1 MGEITKIAGTEDS
14 KTSVVAT
21 ATNGQA
27 IYSASALYGTATTK
41 DGAAKAVYSDY
52 KTAAHIGKL
61 ENLNVSAAGHGI
73 QNGDGKDYLN
83 VIDEIGTGVVV
94 TSKNNNAVYNA
105 AKNAQIKSISGG
117 VYTAQTSGQCA
128 VNNASTTYA
137 IAISDGDF
145 KGGTSDRAHAISNPD
160 NTARQT
166 YPTGYTLSGVTRSV
180 TVNGT
185 AADGYYFVTK
195 NEFTIVFDGNPATV
209 SGSVASITVSR
220 TATDVTLPNKGG
232 FTREGFEQVGW
243 ALTADTGADSS
254 DLLGLGATVTL
265 AQLGNPTAGA
275 EVRLYAVWKPN
286 KTYSITVTWSGDLS
300 YTYTPAVYRWNG
312 ATMKY
317 QLESAA
323 YWTSALGTGNWPSV
337 TVKNAGT
344 DSTKEGTVAV
354 EIAYTRATNYNALNM
369 GFTVN
374 GTTRTDS
381 ATLSDKL
388 TLGAS
393 ASATMKLT
401 GTPPNE
407 TANGKVVGSVKL
419 TLTPTDG

>member
-1 MGEITKIAGTEDS
+1 MA
-14 KTSVVAT
+14 
-21 ATNGQA
+21 
-27 IYSASALYGTATTK
+27 
-41 DGAAKAVYSDY
+41 
-52 KTAAHIGKL
+52 
-61 ENLNVSAAGHGI
+61 
-73 QNGDGKDYLN
+73 
-83 VIDEIGTGVVV
+83 
-94 TSKNNNAVYNA
+94 TSK
-105 AKNAQIKSISGG
+105 
-117 VYTAQTSGQCA
+117 
-128 VNNASTTYA
+128 
-137 IAISDGDF
+137 
-145 KGGTSDRAHAISNPD
+145 
-160 NTARQT
+160 
-166 YPTGYTLSGVTRSV
+166 V

-195 NEFTIVFDGNPATV
+195 NEFTIVFDGNPATTV
-209 SGSVASITVSR
+209 SGSVASIKVSR

-265 AQLGNPTAGA
+265 AQLGNPAAGA

-286 KTYSITVTWSGDLS
+286 KTYNITVTWSGDLS

-317 QLESAA
+317 ELQSAA
-323 YWTSALGTGNWPSV
+323 CWTSALGTGQWPSV

-344 DSTKEGTVAV
+344 DSTTEGTVAV